1 MSFSRFALS
10 PPVRLAALYSGGK
23 DSTYAVHVAQQRG
36 WEVSHLVSI
45 LPADPGSMLYHV
57 PNLHV
62 VPLLAEAMGIPLVQ
76 ERAGEGEDAELGA
89 LRRALASTDA
99 DGVVVG
105 AIASDYQHS
114 RVNAVAHEL
123 GLRVFAPLWRLDQSM
138 LLRDYLDAGIEAIFT
153 SVSAEGLGP
162 EWLGRRLDA
171 AAADEILELHARVG
185 LSPCGEGGEFE
196 TLVTFAPMFRQ
207 RLDIVSAEPVWE
219 GPSGTLVVREA
230 RLIPAGPAGPP
241 RPS

>member
-1 MSFSRFALS
+1 MRVAVLF
-10 PPVRLAALYSGGK
+10 SGGK
-23 DSTYAVHVAQQRG
+23 DSTYGLHVSEQRG

-45 LPADPGSMLYHV
+45 LPADPASMLYHV

-62 VPLLAEAMGIPLVQ
+62 VPLLAEAMGVPLVQ
-76 ERAGEGEDAELGA
+76 ERAGEGEDAELDA
-89 LRRALASTDA
+89 LGRALSAVDV

-114 RVNAVAHEL
+114 RVNAVAHDL
-123 GLRVFAPLWRLDQSM
+123 GLPVFAPLWRLDQAM
-138 LLRDYLDAGIEAIFT
+138 LLRDYLDAGIEAVFT

-171 AAADEILELHARVG
+171 AVADELLELHARVG
-185 LSPCGEGGEFE
+185 LNPCGEGGEYE
-196 TLVTFAPMFRQ
+196 TLVTFAPWFDR
-207 RLDIVSAEPVWE
+207 RLEIVQADPVWG

-230 RLIPAGPAGPP
+230 RLIPAGPAGRP

>member
-10 PPVRLAALYSGGK
+10 PPVRLAALYS
-23 DSTYAVHVAQQRG
+23 RG
-36 WEVSHLVSI
+36 EGPPY
-45 LPADPGSMLYHV
+45 PAAPGSMLYHV
-57 PNLHV
+57 PNPHV

-123 GLRVFAPLWRLDQSM
+123 GLRVFAPLWRRAPRM
-138 LLRDYLDAGIEAIFT
+138 LLRG
-153 SVSAEGLGP
+153 
-162 EWLGRRLDA
+162 
-171 AAADEILELHARVG
+171 H
-185 LSPCGEGGEFE
+185 
-196 TLVTFAPMFRQ
+196 
-207 RLDIVSAEPVWE
+207 
-219 GPSGTLVVREA
+219 
-230 RLIPAGPAGPP
+230 PP
-241 RPS
+241 